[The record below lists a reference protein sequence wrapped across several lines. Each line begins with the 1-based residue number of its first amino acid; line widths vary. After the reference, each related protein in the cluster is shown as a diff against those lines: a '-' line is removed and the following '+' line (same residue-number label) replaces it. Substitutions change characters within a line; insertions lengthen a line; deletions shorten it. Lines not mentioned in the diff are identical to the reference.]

1 MARTNTNY
9 ESNLLSDFQKSKVVH
24 QAQNYLIARKK
35 CSKVRTD
42 FYTHICY
49 GEDRN
54 TLDYSRQWLYKELL
68 AEGESPERA
77 RIAANKLVLYVNEDE
92 LQKVTDEFI
101 EEMIAE
107 QKKKAEEKAKS
118 AAVAQ

>member
-9 ESNLLSDFQKSKVVH
+9 ESNLLSEFQKSKVVH

-35 CSKVRTD
+35 CSRVRTD

-49 GEDRN
+49 GQDLN
-54 TLDYSRQWLYKELL
+54 TLDYCRRWLYNELL
-68 AEGESPERA
+68 AGGDSPERA
-77 RIAANKLVLYVNEDE
+77 RIGANKLVLYVNEDE

-107 QKKKAEEKAKS
+107 
-118 AAVAQ
+118 VAQ